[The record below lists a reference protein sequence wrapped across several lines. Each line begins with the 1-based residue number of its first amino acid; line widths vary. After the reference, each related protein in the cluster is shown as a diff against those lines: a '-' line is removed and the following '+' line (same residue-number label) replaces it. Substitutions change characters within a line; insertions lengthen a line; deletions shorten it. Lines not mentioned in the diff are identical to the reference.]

1 MSNAALLRST
11 DAVFQ
16 LRGPRDRIA
25 TRSSPELTPFGF
37 TLPRFSDPVLM
48 RSQRKDSFVQTT
60 AFTSFDTL
68 GVSPTLL
75 KNLTKAGF
83 TEPTAIQ
90 AQAIPQALAGR
101 DVLGCA
107 QTGTGKTAAFV
118 IPMLERLNGTPKG
131 QPRALILAPT
141 RELAIQIQGTIDTLG
156 RGLELFA
163 TTVVGGADMQAQVRG
178 LRQRPDIIVATPGR
192 LLDHMWNGTISLLAM
207 TILVLDEADRMLDMG
222 FAQQINQILD
232 AMPEERQTLLFS
244 ATMPTDLARLAQAS
258 VKNPVRVM
266 VTKSATTADGV
277 SQAVHHT
284 THDRKNALLMSLL
297 QSESDTV
304 LVFTRTKHRAD
315 RLGNMLDSA
324 GHRVAVLH
332 GGRTLPQRRAALE
345 GFRRGTFRVLV
356 ATDIAARGIDVAN
369 IAHVINYDVP
379 NCPEDYVHRIGRT
392 ARMRTSGRATTFV
405 TAEDQD
411 QLLAIERLLGQAV
424 PRAEGSSGLS
434 SNTVRPQGPGPRNET
449 EPRRRRRTS
458 THGWRQV
465 ADGGGGRRAEN

>member
-1 MSNAALLRST
+1 
-11 DAVFQ
+11 
-16 LRGPRDRIA
+16 
-25 TRSSPELTPFGF
+25 
-37 TLPRFSDPVLM
+37 M
-48 RSQRKDSFVQTT
+48 RSQRKDSLVQTT

-75 KNLTKAGF
+75 RNLTKAGF
-83 TEPTAIQ
+83 AEPTPIQ
-90 AQAIPQALAGR
+90 AQAIPYALAGR

-118 IPMLERLNGTPKG
+118 IPMLERLSGTPKG

-156 RGLELFA
+156 RDLQLFA

-192 LLDHMWNGTISLLAM
+192 FLDHMWNGTISLLAM
-207 TILVLDEADRMLDMG
+207 TMLVLDEADRMLDMG
-222 FAQQINQILD
+222 FSQQINQILD

-258 VKNPVRVM
+258 VKDPVRVM
-266 VTKSATTADGV
+266 VTKSAATADGV
-277 SQAVHHT
+277 SQAVYHT

-304 LVFTRTKHRAD
+304 LVFARTKHRAD
-315 RLGNMLDSA
+315 RLGNMLEGA

-392 ARMRTSGRATTFV
+392 ARMRATGRATTFV
-405 TAEDQD
+405 TAEDHE
-411 QLLAIERLLGQAV
+411 QLRAIEQLLGQPV
-424 PRAEGSSGLS
+424 PRADGSLALPSIMTRSEGHPARS
-434 SNTVRPQGPGPRNET
+434 
-449 EPRRRRRTS
+449 EPERRRRRGGS
-458 THGWRQV
+458 SQRWRQTV
-465 ADGGGGRRAEN
+465 EGGGARVERGN

>member
-1 MSNAALLRST
+1 M
-11 DAVFQ
+11 
-16 LRGPRDRIA
+16 
-25 TRSSPELTPFGF
+25 
-37 TLPRFSDPVLM
+37 
-48 RSQRKDSFVQTT
+48 QTT

-68 GVSPTLL
+68 GVSATLL
-75 KNLTKAGF
+75 RNLTKAGF
-83 TEPTAIQ
+83 AEPTAIQ
-90 AQAIPQALAGR
+90 AQAIPHALAGR

-118 IPMLERLNGTPKG
+118 IPMLERLSGTPKG

-156 RGLELFA
+156 RDLQLFA

-207 TILVLDEADRMLDMG
+207 TMLVLDEADRMLDMG
-222 FAQQINQILD
+222 FSQQINQILD

-258 VKNPVRVM
+258 VKDPVRVM

-297 QSESDTV
+297 ESESDTV
-304 LVFTRTKHRAD
+304 LVFARTKHRAD

-392 ARMRTSGRATTFV
+392 ARMRATGRATTFV
-405 TAEDQD
+405 TSEDQE
-411 QLLAIERLLGQAV
+411 QLRAIERLLGQAV
-424 PRAEGSSGLS
+424 PRADASAASTSVASRPEGHL
-434 SNTVRPQGPGPRNET
+434 PRNES
-449 EPRRRRRTS
+449 ERRRRRGGS
-458 THGWRQV
+458 SQGWRQ
-465 ADGGGGRRAEN
+465 APEAGLREPNGGIKHGSDLGPVS

>member
-1 MSNAALLRST
+1 M
-11 DAVFQ
+11 
-16 LRGPRDRIA
+16 
-25 TRSSPELTPFGF
+25 
-37 TLPRFSDPVLM
+37 
-48 RSQRKDSFVQTT
+48 QTT
-60 AFTSFDTL
+60 ACTSFESI

-75 KNLTKAGF
+75 RNLTKAGF
-83 TEPTAIQ
+83 VEPTAIQ

-118 IPMLERLNGTPKG
+118 IPMLERLSGTPKG

-141 RELAIQIQGTIDTLG
+141 RELAIQIQTTIDVLG
-156 RGLELFA
+156 RDLQLFA

-222 FAQQINQILD
+222 FAPQINQILD

-258 VKNPVRVM
+258 VKDPVRVM

-297 QSESDTV
+297 QPEDDTV

-315 RLGNMLDSA
+315 RLGNLLGSS

-369 IAHVINYDVP
+369 IGHVINYDVP

-392 ARMRTSGRATTFV
+392 ARMRTTGRATTFV
-405 TAEDQD
+405 TVEDQE
-411 QLLAIERLLGQAV
+411 QLRAIERLLGQAV
-424 PRAEGSSGLS
+424 PRAEGSSAS
-434 SNTVRPQGPGPRNET
+434 QSRAPRSEGH
-449 EPRRRRRTS
+449 EPRSDMQPRRRRGRS
-458 THGWRQV
+458 AQGWRQTAEGGSRE
-465 ADGGGGRRAEN
+465 ADGGIRNGSDLGPVS

>member
-1 MSNAALLRST
+1 
-11 DAVFQ
+11 
-16 LRGPRDRIA
+16 
-25 TRSSPELTPFGF
+25 
-37 TLPRFSDPVLM
+37 M
-48 RSQRKDSFVQTT
+48 RSQRKDSLVQTT

-75 KNLTKAGF
+75 RNLTKAGF
-83 TEPTAIQ
+83 AEPTPIQ
-90 AQAIPQALAGR
+90 AQAIPYALAGR

-118 IPMLERLNGTPKG
+118 IPMLERLSGTPKG

-156 RGLELFA
+156 RDLQLFA

-192 LLDHMWNGTISLLAM
+192 FLDHMWNGTISLLAM
-207 TILVLDEADRMLDMG
+207 TMLVLDEADRMLDMG
-222 FAQQINQILD
+222 FSQQINQILD

-258 VKNPVRVM
+258 VKDPVRVM
-266 VTKSATTADGV
+266 VTKSAATADGV

-297 QSESDTV
+297 QTESDTV
-304 LVFTRTKHRAD
+304 LVFARTKHRAD
-315 RLGNMLDSA
+315 RLGNMLDTA

-392 ARMRTSGRATTFV
+392 ARMRATGRATTFV
-405 TAEDQD
+405 TAEDHE
-411 QLLAIERLLGQAV
+411 QLRAIEQLLGQAV
-424 PRAEGSSGLS
+424 PRADGSLASPTMMTRSEGHPARS
-434 SNTVRPQGPGPRNET
+434 
-449 EPRRRRRTS
+449 EPERRRRRGAS
-458 THGWRQV
+458 SQRWRQTV
-465 ADGGGGRRAEN
+465 EGGGRESSGEIKHGSDLGPVS

>member
-1 MSNAALLRST
+1 M
-11 DAVFQ
+11 
-16 LRGPRDRIA
+16 
-25 TRSSPELTPFGF
+25 
-37 TLPRFSDPVLM
+37 
-48 RSQRKDSFVQTT
+48 QTT
-60 AFTSFDTL
+60 ACTSFESI
-68 GVSPTLL
+68 GVSPPLL
-75 KNLTKAGF
+75 RNLTKAGF
-83 TEPTAIQ
+83 VEPTAIQ

-118 IPMLERLNGTPKG
+118 IPMLERLSGTPKG

-141 RELAIQIQGTIDTLG
+141 RELAIQIQTTIDVLG
-156 RGLELFA
+156 RDLQLFA

-222 FAQQINQILD
+222 FAPQINQILD

-258 VKNPVRVM
+258 VKDPVRVM

-297 QSESDTV
+297 QPEDDTV

-315 RLGNMLDSA
+315 RLGNLLGSS

-332 GGRTLPQRRAALE
+332 SGRTLPQRRAALE

-369 IAHVINYDVP
+369 IGHVINYDVP

-392 ARMRTSGRATTFV
+392 ARMRTTGRATTFV
-405 TAEDQD
+405 TVEDQE
-411 QLLAIERLLGQAV
+411 QLRAIERLLGQAV
-424 PRAEGSSGLS
+424 PRAEGSSAS
-434 SNTVRPQGPGPRNET
+434 QSRAPRSEGH
-449 EPRRRRRTS
+449 EPRSDMQPRRRRGRS
-458 THGWRQV
+458 AQGWRQTAEGGSRE
-465 ADGGGGRRAEN
+465 ADGGIRNGSDLGPVS